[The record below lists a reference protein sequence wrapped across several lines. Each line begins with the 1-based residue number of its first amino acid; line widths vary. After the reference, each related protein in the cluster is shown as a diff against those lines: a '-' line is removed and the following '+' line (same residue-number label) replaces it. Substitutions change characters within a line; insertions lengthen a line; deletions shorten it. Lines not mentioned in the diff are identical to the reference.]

1 MGLVGVEVDTVAN
14 LKHKNLLVK
23 GNFQSAF
30 GNNIKFLTI
39 MRVLVELGII
49 GQRVDLNEER
59 VDLTASEATRQ
70 TLASVAFA
78 ALNGRSLVATGKEI
92 RVHVGDRKSTRLNSS
107 HANISYAVF
116 CL

>member
-14 LKHKNLLVK
+14 LKHKNLLAK

-30 GNNIKFLTI
+30 GHNIKFLTI

-49 GQRVDLNEER
+49 GQRVDL
-59 VDLTASEATRQ
+59 TASEATRQ
-70 TLASVAFA
+70 TLVFVVFA

-92 RVHVGDRKSTRLNSS
+92 RVHVGLLAKHQYVKTDTIALR
-107 HANISYAVF
+107 YF
-116 CL
+116 G